1 MLATVT
7 GIDINKRVMHEVK
20 SLAQRHADIIG
31 KSAGAAVCTVD
42 YNKVRIDLRLE
53 HRLADGEEFPR
64 MANTKLESGTLAAR
78 KVLCK
83 PRLTGGNPFPLK
95 WHRP

>member
-1 MLATVT
+1 MLTVT

-31 KSAGAAVCTVD
+31 KFEWRRAGAAVCTVD

-64 MANTKLESGTLAAR
+64 MANTKLESGTLVAR

-83 PRLTGGNPFPLK
+83 PRLTGAILS
-95 WHRP
+95 R